1 MARLSR
7 TGTGKVRA
15 RKADEAKDRKSA
27 KASPKDNRRRIGGR
41 ETEVARLKRALKEA
55 QEQQT
60 AVAEVLQVINSSPGD
75 LAPVFDAILKKAH
88 CLCGVTHGALQL
100 YDAQSSARS
109 LCRGLSEPLAGRPPL
124 AIVSLLVRPEARPPH
139 LPD

>member
-7 TGTGKVRA
+7 TGGRTGKVRA
-15 RKADEAKDRKSA
+15 RKADEAKERKSA
-27 KASPKDNRRRIGGR
+27 KASPNGLIGGR

-55 QEQQT
+55 QDQQT
-60 AVAEVLQVINSSPGD
+60 ATAEVLQVINSSPGD

-109 LCRGLSEPLAGRPPL
+109 LCRGYRSRWRA
-124 AIVSLLVRPEARPPH
+124 ARR
-139 LPD
+139 